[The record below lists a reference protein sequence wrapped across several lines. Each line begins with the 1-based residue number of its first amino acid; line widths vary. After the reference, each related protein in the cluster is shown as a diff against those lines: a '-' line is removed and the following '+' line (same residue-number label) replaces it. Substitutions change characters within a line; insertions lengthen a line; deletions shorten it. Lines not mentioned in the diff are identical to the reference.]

1 MLCYQLSWAT
11 KRRFYIYMSN
21 WIVDVFTYN
30 LTKSAPWWV
39 HVALRRERP
48 EVVHS
53 LDQLDFLQ
61 LLNHDSNLIDSVKE
75 NNNMIIKNKHETI
88 THFSALNTTNYGKSY
103 RGHGNCKFGSDN
115 SEETLKTLTLG
126 LPRFTRDSRTSTL
139 EPWLEGK
146 PISQNSHWDIFYFSR
161 TLLYLF
167 IFF

>member
-1 MLCYQLSWAT
+1 
-11 KRRFYIYMSN
+11 MSI
-21 WIVDVFTYN
+21 WIDIFTYN

-39 HVALRRERP
+39 HVVLRPERP
-48 EVVHS
+48 AVV
-53 LDQLDFLQ
+53 LGQLDFLR
-61 LLNHDSNLIDSVKE
+61 LLNHDSNLIDGVKE

-146 PISQNSHWDIFYFSR
+146 PISQNSHRDIFYFSR